1 MKNSSVVLLFCLV
14 GGLLHINMHGQQR
27 SLQRSLSSRSLSD
40 NAERHEVA
48 SPTFSDISSGSLD
61 SLARSLELS
70 PKTLEAVIAAEQK
83 IDDDEQKTMVYSGTI
98 TIELPAV
105 TALEVDAPETPA
117 TARRLSISAAST
129 VTIPATDSEEQHASM
144 QHNAAQQ
151 VIPIPQPLPVPP
163 QAVGTR
169 KKIAL
174 HAMRWAP
181 AVVTAGIAAYGITH
195 VRTVQKETLA
205 KQQDAIRV
213 QREIHQK
220 TVSAQRWGNATS
232 AAITLIGILCKVLI

>member
-40 NAERHEVA
+40 YAERHEVA

-83 IDDDEQKTMVYSGTI
+83 LDDDEQKTMVYSGTI
-98 TIELPAV
+98 TIELPPV
-105 TALEVDAPETPA
+105 TPSEIDAIEAPA
-117 TARRLSISAAST
+117 TVRRASTSTAST
-129 VTIPATDSEEQHASM
+129 VTIPAPVSEEQHATM
-144 QHNAAQQ
+144 QHDAAQQ
-151 VIPIPQPLPVPP
+151 VIPIPQSLPVPP
-163 QAVGTR
+163 QAVGTG

-181 AVVTAGIAAYGITH
+181 AVVTAGIAAYGIS
-195 VRTVQKETLA
+195 RTRTIQKDTLA
-205 KQQDAIRV
+205 TQEALLRA

-220 TVSAQRWGNATS
+220 TVSAQRWGTAS
-232 AAITLIGILCKVLI
+232 QAAITLIGILCKVLI